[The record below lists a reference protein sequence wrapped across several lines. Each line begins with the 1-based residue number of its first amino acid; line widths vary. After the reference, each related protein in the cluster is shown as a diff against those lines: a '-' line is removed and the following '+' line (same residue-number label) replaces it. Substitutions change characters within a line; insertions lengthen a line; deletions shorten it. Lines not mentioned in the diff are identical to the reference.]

1 MKIKKVLN
9 ANTILAEDEEHQE
22 YVFLEKGLVMEEKS
36 ANR

>member
-22 YVFLEKGLVMEEKS
+22 YVFFGKGIGPS
-36 ANR
+36 RQSF